1 MRPSLLSRAFSAAIL
16 ALLGV
21 CVGVL
26 TPAPAQADDFLK
38 NVTFT
43 LQPQFETATGSG
55 TAVQAGGVQLA
66 KGAPASTDGW
76 ELNYSARWQV
86 SRKFN
91 VVYSHTTLDQALDAL
106 KTYIPA
112 TLTTGA
118 LRDRFDF
125 VYLNNTPNAH
135 LTQSLYYV
143 HRTRM
148 CCPADNETVVTPAPF
163 GGVDQTD
170 YRLAEAYKFGP
181 RTKIGYPL
189 TVFAAVAYANH
200 PFQSGYTAGTQKA
213 NGGTPY
219 SSSGFN
225 IPSYGARVD
234 IPTGDRTWIP
244 FVQYSQGS
252 TFYRKDPGLYNYRYV
267 QYGFNKV
274 LAKNIVFT
282 TYSFTAQQFANQSY
296 LTATGHD
303 TLREALWI
311 SQLNYSFKL

>member
-26 TPAPAQADDFLK
+26 TPAPAEADDFLESC
-38 NVTFT
+38 TFPM
-43 LQPQFETATGSG
+43 QPQFERAPGGG

-66 KGAPASTDGW
+66 KGAPASTNGW

-189 TVFAAVAYANH
+189 T
-200 PFQSGYTAGTQKA
+200 
-213 NGGTPY
+213 
-219 SSSGFN
+219 
-225 IPSYGARVD
+225 
-234 IPTGDRTWIP
+234 
-244 FVQYSQGS
+244 
-252 TFYRKDPGLYNYRYV
+252 
-267 QYGFNKV
+267 
-274 LAKNIVFT
+274 
-282 TYSFTAQQFANQSY
+282 
-296 LTATGHD
+296 
-303 TLREALWI
+303 
-311 SQLNYSFKL
+311 